1 MHKKQRIIA
10 ISIIFVIIF
19 VLIILLVP
27 KINEETTYEIKYTEY
42 VEKYAEQNNID
53 KYLIYAVI
61 RTESSFDEKAE
72 SNVGARGLMQIMP
85 DAFDWVKMK
94 LNDKREITFDDM
106 FTAEYNIEY
115 CSYYLGYLMKK
126 YNNNV
131 SLTAAAY
138 HAGFNQVDRWLEDT
152 NISQNGKTIEKYPSS
167 VTNHYVKKV
176 TNAYKSY
183 KNLYDK

>member
-1 MHKKQRIIA
+1 MRKKQRIIF
-10 ISIIFVIIF
+10 ISIIFAIVF

-27 KINEETTYEIKYTEY
+27 KVNENITYEIKYTEH
-42 VEKYAEQNNID
+42 VEKFAEQNNID

-61 RTESSFDEKAE
+61 RTESSFNEKAV

-94 LNDKREITFDDM
+94 LNDKRDITFDDM
-106 FTAEYNIEY
+106 YTAEYNIEY

-126 YNNNV
+126 YNNSI

-138 HAGFNQVDRWLEDT
+138 HAGFNQVDRWLED
-152 NISQNGKTIEKYPSS
+152 SKVSKDGKSIDKYPSS

-176 TNAYKSY
+176 TSAYESY